1 MNLSFEKFNLRK
13 KFLLLSSIIMVVF
26 AFILSG
32 IYYGYMK
39 KIVMQDALEK
49 SKLILQEVEAIRD
62 YVILELRPRMY
73 ELHGEEDFIL
83 EAMST
88 TYVSMRIMRLFQE
101 KMEDYTYRR
110 VSQNPH
116 NPENATNELE
126 DEMFDWF
133 EADKNRSLWQGQVDS
148 ETGAA
153 FVSIIPDYIKKE
165 CLACHGDVRDAPAAL
180 TDKYGD
186 VGGFRFTEGDLA
198 GLNSV
203 SIPLSKPLSRLG
215 TLTGVIFLITLGSSL
230 LLLLV
235 INILFDKLVV
245 SRLAWIVDFF
255 QDSQKKI
262 STELQDLP
270 NGYNELGYDELDTL
284 QASFLQLNRYIRS
297 ARRGD
302 TLQPNFI
309 GRYGVGNP
317 VTGGVMSWVYR
328 GIHSETQEDVLLKIP
343 HNNLYVNPLYRACL
357 QTELKIIQSCNHRN
371 LIKVKDRIEDVLVLE
386 NLQGPGIMNSKGD
399 YDDESKIR
407 IFSHLF
413 DLIAYLHTNGI
424 VHHDLRPGNFFIIE
438 DGSPIMIDLGLA
450 HWHKLPDTL
459 FDSGIGPQG
468 DFRYMAP
475 EQMKETRGDSRSD
488 LYSLGVMLF
497 NVYTGSFPY
506 SSGSHT
512 LRSKQEW
519 LKMKGTVAQNIAG
532 HELLSTTEL
541 GRIIM
546 KATAYDIRERYQW
559 VEDMRNDFNENT

>member
-13 KFLLLSSIIMVVF
+13 KFLILSSIIMVAF
-26 AFILSG
+26 ALILSI

-101 KMEDYTYRR
+101 KMEGYNYRR

-116 NPENATNELE
+116 NPENATNEWE

-133 EADKNRSLWQGQVDS
+133 EADENRSLWQGQVDG

-165 CLACHGDVRDAPAAL
+165 CLACHGDAKEAPAAL
-180 TDKYGD
+180 IDKYGD
-186 VGGFRFTEGDLA
+186 FGGFRFTEGDLA

-203 SIPLSKPLSRLG
+203 SIPLSQPLSRLG

-235 INILFDKLVV
+235 VNILFDKLVV
-245 SRLAWIVDFF
+245 SRLARIVDSF
-255 QDSQKKI
+255 QDNQKK
-262 STELQDLP
+262 SSPELQNP
-270 NGYNELGYDELDTL
+270 SNRHDELDTL
-284 QASFLQLNRYIRS
+284 HASFLQLNRYVRS

-309 GRYGVGNP
+309 GRYAVGNP
-317 VTGGVMSWVYR
+317 VTIGAMSWVYQ

-343 HNNLYVNPLYRACL
+343 HNNLSVNPLYRACL

-371 LIKVKDRIEDVLVLE
+371 MIKVKDRIEDVLVLQ
-386 NLQGPGIMNSKGD
+386 NLQGTGIMNSKGD
-399 YDDESKIR
+399 YDDKSRIR

-413 DLIAYLHTNGI
+413 DLIAYLHTKGI
-424 VHHDLRPGNFFIIE
+424 VHHDVRPGNFFIID

-459 FDSGIGPQG
+459 FNSGIGPQG

-475 EQMKETRGDSRSD
+475 EQIKGTRGDSRSD

-506 SSGSHT
+506 SSG
-512 LRSKQEW
+512 LRTVNSKQEW
-519 LKMKGTVAQNIAG
+519 LKMKGTVAQNIAD
-532 HELLSTTEL
+532 HELLSTTGL
-541 GRIIM
+541 GRIII
-546 KATAYDIRERYQW
+546 KATAYNIRERYQW
-559 VEDMRNDFNENT
+559 VEDMRNDFNEDA

>member
-13 KFLLLSSIIMVVF
+13 KFLILSSIIMVAF
-26 AFILSG
+26 ALILSI

-101 KMEDYTYRR
+101 KMEGYNYRR

-116 NPENATNELE
+116 NPENATNEWE

-133 EADKNRSLWQGQVDS
+133 EADENRSLWQGQVDG

-165 CLACHGDVRDAPAAL
+165 CLACHGDAKEAPAAL
-180 TDKYGD
+180 IDKYGD
-186 VGGFRFTEGDLA
+186 FGGFRFTEGDLA

-203 SIPLSKPLSRLG
+203 SIPLSQPLSRLG

-235 INILFDKLVV
+235 VNILFDKLVV
-245 SRLAWIVDFF
+245 SRLARIVDSF
-255 QDSQKKI
+255 QDNQKK
-262 STELQDLP
+262 SSPELQNP
-270 NGYNELGYDELDTL
+270 SNRHDELDTL
-284 QASFLQLNRYIRS
+284 HASFLQLNRYVRS

-309 GRYGVGNP
+309 GRYAVGNP
-317 VTGGVMSWVYR
+317 VTIGAMSWVYQ

-343 HNNLYVNPLYRACL
+343 HNNLSVNPLYRACL

-371 LIKVKDRIEDVLVLE
+371 MIKVKDRIEDVLVLQ
-386 NLQGPGIMNSKGD
+386 NLQGTGIMNSKGD
-399 YDDESKIR
+399 YDDKSRIR

-413 DLIAYLHTNGI
+413 DLIAYLHTKGI
-424 VHHDLRPGNFFIIE
+424 VHHDVRPGNFFIID

-459 FDSGIGPQG
+459 FNSGIGPQG

-475 EQMKETRGDSRSD
+475 EQIKGTRGDSRSD

-506 SSGSHT
+506 SSGLHT
-512 LRSKQEW
+512 MNSKQEW
-519 LKMKGTVAQNIAG
+519 LKMKGTVAQNIAD
-532 HELLSTTEL
+532 HELLSTTGL
-541 GRIIM
+541 GRIII
-546 KATAYDIRERYQW
+546 KATAYNIRERYQW
-559 VEDMRNDFNENT
+559 VEDMRNDFNEDA

>member
-1 MNLSFEKFNLRK
+1 MKLSFEKINLRK
-13 KFLLLSSIIMVVF
+13 KFLILSSIIMVVF
-26 AFILSG
+26 AFIISG

-101 KMEDYTYRR
+101 KMAGYNYRR

-116 NPENATNELE
+116 NPENATNEWE

-133 EADKNRSLWQGQVDS
+133 EADQNRSLWQGRIDS
-148 ETGAA
+148 DKGAA

-165 CLACHGDVRDAPAAL
+165 CLDCHGDVKDAPAAL
-180 TDKYGD
+180 IEKYGS
-186 VGGFRFTEGDLA
+186 VGGFRFSEGDLA

-203 SIPLSKPLSRLG
+203 SIPLSKPLSRLS
-215 TLTGVIFLITLGSSL
+215 TLTGVIFLISLGSSL

-235 INILFDKLVV
+235 VNILFDKLVV
-245 SRLAWIVDFF
+245 SRLAWIVDSFLDNQKNLNPEQ
-255 QDSQKKI
+255 QDQ
-262 STELQDLP
+262 T
-270 NGYNELGYDELDTL
+270 NGYDELDTL
-284 QASFLQLNRYIRS
+284 QASFLQLNRYVRS

-309 GRYGVGNP
+309 GRYAVGNP
-317 VTGGVMSWVYR
+317 VTSGVMSWVYQ
-328 GIHSETQEDVLLKIP
+328 GIDSETQEDVLLKIP

-357 QTELKIIQSCNHRN
+357 QTELKIMQSCNHQN
-371 LIKVKDRIEDVLVLE
+371 LIRVKDRIEDVLVLQ
-386 NLQGPGIMNSKGD
+386 NLQGSGIMNSKGD
-399 YDDESKIR
+399 YDDKSRVGI
-407 IFSHLF
+407 INHIF

-424 VHHDLRPGNFFIIE
+424 VHHDVRPGNFFIIE
-438 DGSPIMIDLGLA
+438 DGSPIMVDLGLA

-475 EQMKETRGDSRSD
+475 EQIKGTRGDSRSD

-506 SSGSHT
+506 SIGSHT

-519 LKMKGTVAQNIAG
+519 LKIKGTVAQHVAN
-532 HELLSTTEL
+532 HELLSTTGL
-541 GRIIM
+541 DRIIL
-546 KATAYDIRERYQW
+546 KAMSYDIRERYQW

>member
-13 KFLLLSSIIMVVF
+13 KFLILSSIIMVAF
-26 AFILSG
+26 ALILSI

-101 KMEDYTYRR
+101 KMEGYNYRR

-116 NPENATNELE
+116 NPENATNEWE

-133 EADKNRSLWQGQVDS
+133 EADENRSLWQGQVDS

-165 CLACHGDVRDAPAAL
+165 CLACHGDAKEAPAAL
-180 TDKYGD
+180 IDKYGD
-186 VGGFRFTEGDLA
+186 FGGFRFTEGDLA

-203 SIPLSKPLSRLG
+203 SIPLSQPLSRLG

-235 INILFDKLVV
+235 VNILFDKLVV
-245 SRLAWIVDFF
+245 SRLARIVDSF
-255 QDSQKKI
+255 QDNQKK
-262 STELQDLP
+262 SSPELQNP
-270 NGYNELGYDELDTL
+270 SNRHDELDTL
-284 QASFLQLNRYIRS
+284 HASFLQLNRYVRS

-309 GRYGVGNP
+309 GRYAVGNP
-317 VTGGVMSWVYR
+317 VTIGAMSWVYQ

-343 HNNLYVNPLYRACL
+343 HNNLSVNPLYRACL

-371 LIKVKDRIEDVLVLE
+371 MIKVKDRIEDVLVLQ
-386 NLQGPGIMNSKGD
+386 NLQGTGIMNSKGD
-399 YDDESKIR
+399 YDDKSRIR

-413 DLIAYLHTNGI
+413 DLIAYLHTKGI
-424 VHHDLRPGNFFIIE
+424 VHHDVRPGNFFIID

-459 FDSGIGPQG
+459 FNSGIGPQG

-475 EQMKETRGDSRSD
+475 EQIKGTRGDSRSD

-506 SSGSHT
+506 SSG
-512 LRSKQEW
+512 LRTVNSKQEW
-519 LKMKGTVAQNIAG
+519 LKMKGTVAQNIAD
-532 HELLSTTEL
+532 HELLSTTGL
-541 GRIIM
+541 GRIII
-546 KATAYDIRERYQW
+546 KATAYNIRERYQW
-559 VEDMRNDFNENT
+559 VEDMRNDFNEDA